1 MVFLQQVAIAIHP
14 SIKVTL
20 DFPSSHENGRLPVLD
35 VEQWI
40 GDVLVDGMYKKQI
53 LHSHYTVYPKA
64 AKRIIPSAILVHIA
78 TTPRSLHSAVTI
90 PPLIVGRWSNK

>member
-1 MVFLQQVAIAIHP
+1 MEFLQQVAIAIHP

-40 GDVLVDGMYKKQI
+40 GDVLVDGVYKKQI

-64 AKRIIPSAILVHIA
+64 AKQIIPCTILA
-78 TTPRSLHSAVTI
+78 HS
-90 PPLIVGRWSNK
+90 PLYFAQLQCSYCCSSRTSSYN